1 MKDVCQYF
9 FLPGFGIG
17 LGIKTGF
24 RMNGRNPSSS
34 IYRNGIL
41 EAFVVIWCYFFL
53 KCLVEFTDEL
63 SGPGDFCFLFSVFL
77 CVFFFFFLSGEG
89 SRKGL
94 FTTSLIS
101 LINIWLLRLSISSS
115 VTFHSLYLLRNL
127 TISSNFLK
135 FMGTRLFMIVL
146 G

>member
-24 RMNGRNPSSS
+24 RMNGGNPSSS

-77 CVFFFFFLSGEG
+77 CVCVCDFFCRGRGLE
-89 SRKGL
+89 KGCL
-94 FTTSLIS
+94 Q
-101 LINIWLLRLSISSS
+101 LL
-115 VTFHSLYLLRNL
+115 
-127 TISSNFLK
+127 
-135 FMGTRLFMIVL
+135 
-146 G
+146 